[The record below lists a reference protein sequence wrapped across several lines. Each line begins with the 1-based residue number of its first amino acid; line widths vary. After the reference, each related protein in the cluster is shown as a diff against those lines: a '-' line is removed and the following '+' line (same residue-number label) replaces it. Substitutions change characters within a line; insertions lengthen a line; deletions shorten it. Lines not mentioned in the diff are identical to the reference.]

1 MTRPSFTGTWKFNPA
16 KSSLQ
21 IPAPGSTT
29 FVIEH
34 SEPRFRLERTHIFGG
49 KSDTFNID
57 LTTDGQAVVQAHAG
71 FEIDASLRWEGDTLV
86 FDSRLKREGEQATNI
101 VRYSLSADG
110 RTFIAEE
117 QLRSKEQSHDN
128 RWVFDKQ

>member
-1 MTRPSFTGTWKFNPA
+1 MTRPNFTGTWKFNPA

-21 IPAPGSTT
+21 IPVPESTT

-34 SEPRFRLERTHIFGG
+34 SEPRFRLERTHVFAG
-49 KSDTFNID
+49 KSDTFSID
-57 LTTDGQAVVQAHAG
+57 LTTNGKAVVRAHAG
-71 FEIDASLRWEGDTLV
+71 LEIDASLRWEGDTLV
-86 FDSRLKREGEQATNI
+86 FDSRLKREGEQATNT

-110 RTFIAEE
+110 QTFIAEE

-128 RWVFDKQ
+128 KWVFDKQ